1 MLPKAMSKSG
11 QWAELKKYAKQKRM
25 PLSVANVIR
34 IVKQHAGEA
43 EAARDGFITHVIFP
57 PDFGLTEQKL
67 AHKIITQNEARQ
79 A

>member
-25 PLSVANVIR
+25 PLSVANIIR

-43 EAARDGFITHVIFP
+43 EAARDGFIITHVIFS
-57 PDFGLTEQKL
+57 PDFGLT
-67 AHKIITQNEARQ
+67 
-79 A
+79 